1 MWKTKVFFWHLFF
14 SARRKVATL
23 GVVFFRVNKAFFFRT
38 SSMSFVEHAKLFFWE
53 SCDKLICW
61 FLRTS
66 FYEMVCS
73 RTNFVVIQCCTTS
86 PESKNRFNLPKMV
99 ESARK
104 KDNFCFFLRRS
115 QKCVC
120 LEEFVLSQ
128 YLPWAN
134 WACQFGDQKQI
145 GECCFLKKKGVV
157 LCRKKKKLVALCF
170 F

>member
-104 KDNFCFFLRRS
+104 KDNFCFCFEE
-115 QKCVC
+115 KPEVC
-120 LEEFVLSQ
+120 LLGRICFVTISSMSELGLSIWRPKTNWWML
-128 YLPWAN
+128 LP
-134 WACQFGDQKQI
+134 
-145 GECCFLKKKGVV
+145 
-157 LCRKKKKLVALCF
+157 
-170 F
+170 